1 MRLLL
6 LSLALLLAACGDE
19 GTRAAATPAS
29 AGLTAEQPLAAKQ
42 DARDPA
48 YSYSEAELSAALRC
62 DDFTHPERDP
72 VLLVHGTFTH
82 GRQNWGAI
90 FAPILRASGWDVCIV
105 TYPDRGLLDMQRTSE
120 FVAHAVYTMAAA
132 TGRKVALIGHSQG
145 VMQVRWAVKWWPGV
159 RDRVSDLVSLAG
171 PNQGILL
178 PTVPR
183 ELLGLLGVTTAPF
196 PGPFYQ
202 FTQNSEFLRAL
213 NRDDETPGD
222 IDYTVLYTQFD
233 ELIQPVSPFPAGA
246 IEYGLNNPK
255 RTNVLL
261 QDVCAGR
268 LVDHISIAF
277 GDRLAF
283 ELTLDALR
291 HDGPADVE
299 RAGGS
304 ALCGLVT
311 LLPELQFPEN
321 GFSLLLTELM
331 LSELEQPFP
340 GFGIS
345 AGEPA
350 LMPYAQP

>member
-6 LSLALLLAACGDE
+6 SALVLLLAGCGDDATQVSAISGSAIAAPE
-19 GTRAAATPAS
+19 TAVATR
-29 AGLTAEQPLAAKQ
+29 Q

-48 YSYSEAELSAALRC
+48 YSHSEAELTEALTC
-62 DDFTHPERDP
+62 NEFTHPDRDP

-82 GRQNWGAI
+82 GRQNWGAT

-105 TYPDRGLLDMQRTSE
+105 TYPDRGLVDIQRTTE
-120 FVAHAVYTMAAA
+120 FVARAVYTMSAAS
-132 TGRKVALIGHSQG
+132 GRKVALIGHSQG

-159 RDRVSDLVSLAG
+159 RERVSDLVSLAG

-178 PTVPR
+178 PTAPR
-183 ELLGLLGVTTAPF
+183 DLLGVLGVTTAPF
-196 PGPFYQ
+196 PGAFYQ
-202 FTQNSEFLRAL
+202 FAQNSQFLRAL

-246 IEYGLNNPK
+246 IEFGQNNPK

-261 QDVCAGR
+261 QDVCPGR
-268 LVDHISIAF
+268 LVDHISIALA
-277 GDRLAF
+277 DRLAY

-291 HDGPADVE
+291 HDGPANVQ

-304 ALCGLVT
+304 GLCNLVS
-311 LLPELQFPEN
+311 LLPELQFPADA
-321 GFSLLLTELM
+321 FSLFLTEVL
-331 LSELEQPFP
+331 LSELEQPLP
-340 GFGIS
+340 DVGIS
-345 AGEPA
+345 AGEPP
-350 LMPYAQP
+350 LMPYAQ